1 LSGGAVNL
9 PRSGALCYNGPMIV
23 SDSEENI
30 RRGAELIKRGGLVAF
45 PTETVYGLGGN
56 SLDPVAVAKIFEAK
70 GRPSFDPLITHIAD
84 LDGLERVALVKDPL
98 IYRVAEKLWPGALTI
113 IVPRREIIPD
123 LVTSGLDTMA
133 VRMPDHPTA
142 RELIRLST
150 GAVAAPSANPFGYL
164 SPTTA
169 EHVEEA
175 LGDRIDLVIDGGLCR
190 VGVESTVLDLTRD
203 IPTVLRPGGI
213 SVETLREV
221 LGDVDVLDRT
231 SLTPKAPGQLPMH
244 YSPRKPLHIVD
255 SPKEIP
261 SAAPVRTGYLSFR
274 GEGDLS
280 RFAAVEILSERG
292 DFVEAASRLFAALHR
307 LDAAG
312 IDVIYAQRVPSVGLG
327 AAVMDRIYKASEK

>member
-1 LSGGAVNL
+1 
-9 PRSGALCYNGPMIV
+9 MIV
-23 SDSEENI
+23 RNSEENI
-30 RRGAELIKRGGLVAF
+30 RLGADIIKRGGLVAF

-56 SLDPVAVAKIFEAK
+56 SLDPLAVAKIFEAK
-70 GRPSFDPLITHIAD
+70 ERPSFDPLITHIAD
-84 LDGLERVALVKDPL
+84 FEGLERVALIEDRRILK
-98 IYRVAEKLWPGALTI
+98 VAEKLWPGALTI
-113 IVPRREIIPD
+113 IVPKRDIIPS
-123 LVTSGLDTMA
+123 LVTSGLETMA

-169 EHVEEA
+169 EHVEES
-175 LGDRIDLVIDGGLCR
+175 LGNRIDLVIDGGTCR

-213 SVETLREV
+213 GVETLRDI
-221 LGDVDVLDRT
+221 LGDVEVLDRT

-255 SPKEIP
+255 SPADLPRIRPE
-261 SAAPVRTGYLSFR
+261 RTGVLSFA
-274 GEGDLS
+274 GEGDLQG
-280 RFAAVEILSERG
+280 FAAVEVLSSRG
-292 DFVEAASRLFAALHR
+292 DYLEAASRLFAALHR
-307 LDAAG
+307 LDRAD
-312 IDVIYAQRVPSVGLG
+312 IDVIYAQRVPAVGLG